1 MARPAEARPRVTRRA
16 PGEVRELVL
25 EAAREL
31 FSTRGY
37 LSTSTKRIAERAG
50 VAEALLFRHFGSKA
64 QLFRE
69 AVVDPLVAV
78 LHGHAD
84 QWLSHEGPHEARR
97 PVRSFIDTFFG
108 ALSDR
113 RGFAM
118 ALTAASNYS
127 DDVVEDAGAA
137 LADVLR
143 AIETVL
149 AQEARTFG
157 YEGLNPPVTAR
168 VGMGSVLGSA
178 VFRSWVFG
186 ASPDVTDEQVTT
198 ELERMMRHGVRGRP
212 ARRGGVSGVISCT
225 GEASSGSDTVHP

>member
-1 MARPAEARPRVTRRA
+1 MTSVEGDRPRAPRRA

-31 FSTRGY
+31 FSTHGY
-37 LSTSTKRIAERAG
+37 PSTSTKRIAERAG

-78 LHGHAD
+78 LQGYAD
-84 QWLSHEGPHEARR
+84 AWLAYDDPHEPRQ

-118 ALTAASNYS
+118 ALTAAANYL
-127 DDVVEDAGAA
+127 DDVVDDAGAA
-137 LADVLR
+137 LADVVR
-143 AIETVL
+143 AIERVVV
-149 AQEARTFG
+149 QEAGRFG
-157 YEGLNPPVTAR
+157 YQGLNPPITAR
-168 VGMGSVLGSA
+168 VGMGSVLASA
-178 VFRSWVFG
+178 VFRGWIFG
-186 ASPDVTDEQVTT
+186 AAASTVSDERITA
-198 ELERMMRHGVRGRP
+198 ELEQLMMHGVRGRP
-212 ARRGGVSGVISCT
+212 SAV
-225 GEASSGSDTVHP
+225 

>member
-1 MARPAEARPRVTRRA
+1 MVNPADERPRVPRRA

-31 FSTRGY
+31 FSSHGY
-37 LSTSTKRIAERAG
+37 PSTSTKRIAERAG

-69 AVVDPLVAV
+69 AVVDPLVLV
-78 LHGHAD
+78 LEGYAD
-84 QWLSHEGPHEARR
+84 QWLAYDDPHEPRQ

-118 ALTAASNYS
+118 ALTAASNYL
-127 DDVVEDAGAA
+127 DDVVDDAGAA
-137 LADVLR
+137 LADVVR
-143 AIETVL
+143 AIERVVV
-149 AQEARTFG
+149 QESDRFG
-157 YEGLNPPVTAR
+157 YQGLNPPVTAR
-168 VGMGSVLGSA
+168 VGMGSVLAAA

-186 ASPDVTDEQVTT
+186 TGGSAISDDRITA
-198 ELERMMRHGVRGRP
+198 ELEQLMMHGVRGR
-212 ARRGGVSGVISCT
+212 A
-225 GEASSGSDTVHP
+225 AS

>member
-1 MARPAEARPRVTRRA
+1 MATPADGRPRASRRA

-25 EAAREL
+25 ESAREL
-31 FSTRGY
+31 FSSHGY
-37 LSTSTKRIAERAG
+37 PSTSTKRIAERAG

-69 AVVDPLVAV
+69 AVVDPLVRV
-78 LHGHAD
+78 LHDYAD
-84 QWLSHEGPHEARR
+84 QWLSYEGPHEARQ

-118 ALTAASNYS
+118 ALTAASNYF

-143 AIETVL
+143 AIEMVL
-149 AQEARTFG
+149 VQEARTFG
-157 YEGLNPPVTAR
+157 YERLNPPVTAR

-178 VFRSWVFG
+178 VFRGWVFG
-186 ASPDVTDEQVTT
+186 TAPSISDERITT
-198 ELERMMRHGVRGRP
+198 ELEQMMIHGVRGRP
-212 ARRGGVSGVISCT
+212 A
-225 GEASSGSDTVHP
+225 P